1 MRDSS
6 SQRADYSSFAR
17 PGGGA
22 SSAGAVGGPGKR
34 TLVEGLGAPQGA
46 GADYRGA
53 DPSHGDTEYDGKVT
67 TVIHQLLT
75 GYQAMQISVPAKA
88 TSGGPASPLSVTV
101 STPYYNNKYETFD
114 SGKAAD
120 NASNPQPSSDFN
132 TAARVAAEKAFGALD
147 AKGNPTSNTRSA
159 QWQGKGSPDEIK
171 AIVNLAVAP
180 PMSAIRPA
188 GDANDPVAW
197 KTAIETWM
205 RTVGLGV
212 DCNGLVYEA
221 LLQMRDGDPHAVGA
235 TKNYGGGA
243 VNNILNAIRT
253 DPPQDRDAPQDHRTL
268 ASIDLMGQ
276 LGISITAAADLRPGD
291 VMVVGIEHVRIVE
304 SVEPYDTA
312 HNAVTFTTVEANVD
326 KRPATIDGVYEQKWI
341 WTQGGTARKLDTNGA
356 PVGDG
361 EKPVFQRH
369 LVDPPDDKDKGKT

>member
-6 SQRADYSSFAR
+6 SQRADRSSFAR

-22 SSAGAVGGPGKR
+22 SAADVGGPGKR
-34 TLVEGLGAPQGA
+34 TLVEGLGAPVGAQQDSGAVAAQG
-46 GADYRGA
+46 G
-53 DPSHGDTEYDGKVT
+53 DPTHGDTAYDGKVT

-88 TSGGPASPLSVTV
+88 TSAGPASALSAAI

-120 NASNPQPSSDFN
+120 NASNPQPSSDFRM
-132 TAARVAAEKAFGALD
+132 AARVAAEKAFGALD
-147 AKGNPTSNTRSA
+147 AVGNPTSNTRSA

-171 AIVNLAVAP
+171 AIVNQAVAP

-188 GDANDPVAW
+188 GNANDPVAW

-221 LLQMRDGDPHAVGA
+221 LLQMRDGDPRAAGA
-235 TKNYGGGA
+235 TKDYGGGA

-253 DPPQDRDAPQDHRTL
+253 DPAQDHRTL

-276 LGISITAAADLRPGD
+276 LGIPITVAADLRPGD

-312 HNAVTFTTVEANVD
+312 HNAVTFTTVEANVG
-326 KRPATIDGVYEQKWI
+326 KRPATIDGVYEQQWI
-341 WTQGGTARKLDTNGA
+341 WTQGGTARKLDATRA

-361 EKPVFQRH
+361 ERPVFRRH
-369 LVDPPDDKDKGKT
+369 VIDPADDKAKDKT